1 MAEKYLKIPLA
12 EDDVRGLDIGD
23 VVFLD
28 GPVYTGRS
36 LFHIRAVDQN
46 IIPPIGF
53 KKMNVLM
60 HIGPVMEQVDDLW
73 RPVSMAPT
81 SSIRFEKY
89 GAAIIK
95 KLGIRGIIGKTT
107 MGVGTMEMMKE
118 FGTVH
123 LTVVGIMGNFLAK
136 QVKKVLG
143 VYFLEELGRTEA
155 TWVMELEKGGPFIV
169 DIDTKGNNIFHQ
181 VNKDVASK
189 FEKFYEK
196 FGISKEFKY
205 TDVNA

>member
-1 MAEKYLKIPLA
+1 MAKKYLKIPLT
-12 EDDVRGLDIGD
+12 EGDVRGLEIGD

-46 IIPPIGF
+46 IIPPIDF
-53 KKMNVLM
+53 KKMNVLL
-60 HIGPVMEQVDDLW
+60 HIGPVMEKVGDLW

-89 GAAIIK
+89 GAAVIK

-118 FGTVH
+118 FGAVH
-123 LTVVGIMGNFLAK
+123 LTVVGVMGNLLANE
-136 QVKKVLG
+136 VKRVLG
-143 VYFLEELGRTEA
+143 VHFMDELGKTEA

-169 DIDTKGNNIFHQ
+169 DIDTKGNNLFHQ

>member
-1 MAEKYLKIPLA
+1 MAEKYLKIPLT
-12 EDDVRGLDIGD
+12 EEDVRGLEVGD

-36 LFHIRAVDQN
+36 LFHIRAIDQN
-46 IIPPIGF
+46 IIPSLDF
-53 KKMNVLM
+53 KQMNVLM
-60 HIGPVMEQVDDLW
+60 HIGPVMEKVDDSW

-89 GAAIIK
+89 GAATIK
-95 KLGIRGIIGKTT
+95 KLGIRAIIGKTT
-107 MGVGTMEMMKE
+107 MGDGTMEMMKK
-118 FGTVH
+118 FGAVH
-123 LTVVGIMGNFLAK
+123 LTVVGIMGNLLAN

-143 VYFLEELGRTEA
+143 VHFLEELGRTEA
-155 TWVMELEKGGPFIV
+155 TWVMELEKGGPFII
-169 DIDTKGNNIFHQ
+169 DIDTKGNNLFHQ
-181 VNKDVASK
+181 VNREVESK

-196 FGISKEFKY
+196 FGIPKEFEY

>member
-1 MAEKYLKIPLA
+1 MAEKYLKIPLT
-12 EDDVRGLDIGD
+12 EDEVRGLKIGD

-36 LFHIRAVDQN
+36 LFHIRAIDQN
-46 IIPPIGF
+46 IIPSLDF
-53 KKMNVLM
+53 KQMNVLM
-60 HIGPVMEQVDDLW
+60 HIGPVMEKVDDSW

-89 GAAIIK
+89 GPATIK
-95 KLGIRGIIGKTT
+95 KLGIRAIIGKTT
-107 MGVGTMEMMKE
+107 MGNGTMEMMKK
-118 FGTVH
+118 FGAVH
-123 LTVVGIMGNFLAK
+123 LTVVGIMGNLLAN

-143 VYFLEELGRTEA
+143 VHFLEELGRTEA
-155 TWVMELEKGGPFIV
+155 TWVMELEKGGPFII
-169 DIDTKGNNIFHQ
+169 DIDTKGNNLFHQ
-181 VNKDVASK
+181 VNREVESK

-196 FGISKEFKY
+196 FGIPKGFEY

>member
-1 MAEKYLKIPLA
+1 MAEKYLKIPLT
-12 EDDVRGLDIGD
+12 EDEVRELKIGD

-36 LFHIRAVDQN
+36 LFHIRAIDQN
-46 IIPPIGF
+46 IIPSLDF
-53 KKMNVLM
+53 KQMNVLM
-60 HIGPVMEQVDDLW
+60 HIGPVMEKLDDSW

-95 KLGIRGIIGKTT
+95 KLGIRAIIGKTT
-107 MGVGTMEMMKE
+107 MGNETMEMMKK
-118 FGTVH
+118 FGCVH
-123 LTVVGIMGNFLAK
+123 LTVVGIMGNLLAN
-136 QVKKVLG
+136 QAKKVLG

-155 TWVMELEKGGPFIV
+155 TWVMELEKGGPFII
-169 DIDTKGNNIFHQ
+169 DIDTKGNNLFHQ
-181 VNKDVASK
+181 VNREVESK

-196 FGISKEFKY
+196 FGIPKGFEY

>member
-1 MAEKYLKIPLA
+1 MAEKYLKIPLT
-12 EDDVRGLDIGD
+12 EEDVRGLKIGD

-36 LFHIRAVDQN
+36 LFHIRAIDQN
-46 IIPPIGF
+46 IIPSLDF
-53 KKMNVLM
+53 KQMNVLM
-60 HIGPVMEQVDDLW
+60 HIGPVMEKADDSW

-95 KLGIRGIIGKTT
+95 KLGIRAIIGKTT
-107 MGVGTMEMMKE
+107 MGSGTMEMMKE
-118 FGTVH
+118 FGAVH
-123 LTVVGIMGNFLAK
+123 LTVVGIMGNLLAN
-136 QVKKVLG
+136 QVKRVLG

-169 DIDTKGNNIFHQ
+169 DIDTKGNNLFHQ
-181 VNKDVASK
+181 VNRDVESR

-196 FGISKEFKY
+196 FGIPKGFEY